1 MSNAPLKRFPRSATE
16 AFPQTTDYA
25 CAVTRFDRAG
35 PDPDRIVIAVCV
47 LVLLALIPIVWFTR

>member
-1 MSNAPLKRFPRSATE
+1 MSNAPFKRVPRSASE

-35 PDPDRIVIAVCV
+35 PDPDRVVIADCV
-47 LVLLALIPIVWFTR
+47 LVLLALIPIILLT

>member
-16 AFPQTTDYA
+16 AFPQSCDYA

-35 PDPDRIVIAVCV
+35 RDPDRVVVVVCV
-47 LVLLALIPIVWFTR
+47 LVLVLLVPLVWFTR